1 MEASDSK
8 DTSHSVQSLSEGK
21 YLDSRELS
29 YRGVHG
35 VLSVETCNVTCPMQ
49 KASKQQ
55 QFNSRGKEGNK
66 KIVIT
71 AEATSKQAIEQHQ
84 S

>member
-1 MEASDSK
+1 MPYAESKQAS
-8 DTSHSVQSLSEGK
+8 Q
-21 YLDSRELS
+21 
-29 YRGVHG
+29 
-35 VLSVETCNVTCPMQ
+35 P
-49 KASKQQ
+49 ASKQQ
-55 QFNSRGKEGNK
+55 FNSQGKEGNK